1 MVVTLVKL
9 RGLQFK
15 NSLRAT
21 KSVLIGFV
29 VAVLY
34 AISAI
39 SALYFF
45 VISTILSGKFDLH
58 FFEIINIFATSLA
71 FIVLML
77 FPVLQPNSGCKLD
90 PLAFKL
96 LIPPSKK
103 FARQILIADS
113 CNLITVFLFFS
124 FLGATLLLA
133 NENIGL
139 SIIYLIGIV
148 LYLLSFQYISK
159 LAFFFVNN
167 NNDKTSNK
175 KSIKQLIVFFII
187 FIPYIYIFVFGGV
200 TQISM
205 VQIENIS
212 NILQWTPF
220 SIYVSFPIILYKS
233 HFTIAVTQFFL
244 SIIFIVLLDYLY
256 CRKFINFMKNEND
269 KSDAKSNVKN
279 TKNEKNV
286 LLKYY
291 IFMRKIGFKQQVAT
305 MLSRVFIYWKKD
317 PRYTASI
324 SIMAIIPIVAI
335 FGVQTDYFG
344 TNIIFALSVYVAF
357 AMGFSLH
364 ADISYDSTAFSTQ
377 ILCGVKGRTDR
388 IARVVPYFL
397 LMMLIVLLNCFVM
410 LYAGESSAKIMSILV
425 LCLSVFFVSAS
436 VSNVIGTVIL
446 YPLQVPNSTVF
457 ENKGVS
463 NFGTIIL
470 VQLVAT
476 FITALFS
483 VPIGIFF
490 YMYYL
495 YKFSLI
501 LFVIVLIAYGLFM
514 YYIGYR
520 IGAGKYEKNQIILI
534 EKISSWPG
542 HKVKV
547 L

>member
-124 FLGATLLLA
+124 LLGATLLLA

>member
-124 FLGATLLLA
+124 LLGATLLLA

-410 LYAGESSAKIMSILV
+410 LYAGESYAKIMSILV

-520 IGAGKYEKNQIILI
+520 IGAGKYEKNQIMLI